1 MKTQIYFSVI
11 YQRGNIN
18 PYLPR
23 SAELFKSESII
34 ELLL

>member
-11 YQRGNIN
+11 YQRGIN

-23 SAELFKSESII
+23 SAELFKSESFT